1 MQEGSCFFSYD
12 HFNKI
17 LKENAT
23 YDYFLQSSVSVRH
36 HNSRNAVNEVRRDI
50 MFVDARFC
58 CSFVRGYSGKN
69 KSKVKH
75 CPAYFILQ
83 YVERLDCLVVMEA
96 NNNHVHLQEEHQ
108 PSLTPANDASVSKKA
123 RVRRRRDVI
132 SDDHS
137 KQSSSKESTDLSQKA
152 KSLPVKTPSKV
163 KCVAPS
169 LSEITDFESPDGS
182 LSVEAV
188 QRLAT
193 LMKNFLLTDKG
204 AKATITIGPEQV
216 LELLCFQ
223 TSKMGEHFVKFPESL
238 LIHRVDVKYD
248 YVLYAFLVESKER
261 VGKLVHFS
269 FVREDNA
276 QTVSNILNIFQDFN
290 PDWKKIKI
298 IFTDVSFSH
307 SASIKQVFPS
317 AQILLSV
324 YHTVIFI
331 EKNVKA
337 KQSFKEWLR
346 KSIEDAIFCTSPQTL
361 SYLSSKLKPKMD
373 KDLYNYLSTNWFKC
387 ELLWYTHVKK
397 GLHSCSTY
405 MDSLNMVLGKI
416 SHLLGK
422 QNSMESVIRQFV
434 ENADCFNSKGLE
446 NPNDGS
452 LRFSKKNNI
461 KCQMIRKRKSTPHS
475 LDSVAENNLKGKESP
490 SDVPLTP
497 HSLDS
502 VAENNLKGKESQ
514 SDVPLTP
521 HSLDSV
527 AENNLKGKE
536 SPSDVPL
543 SPVYNTDPH
552 LVHPSTLT
560 NQDAMFESLQEHCND
575 LAFNLCSKEWEV
587 VQKSTQVINVREQ
600 CIGVQVLEESHQIST
615 DGRSCTCNFNKMYKL
630 PCRHILS
637 MLYIEKRTVDHTMV
651 SPSMQKYAQNV
662 LPNAQ
667 SSGTELHL
675 QEGREDKI
683 NSLTKELSNLLCQCE
698 GSENLVRSS
707 TLQMIVNMWSVASNT
722 SDKDHQDLD
731 SSQALPYKWVKKE
744 QIEGEEYSGSR
755 ELCRLD
761 AFPILS

>member
-1 MQEGSCFFSYD
+1 
-12 HFNKI
+12 
-17 LKENAT
+17 
-23 YDYFLQSSVSVRH
+23 
-36 HNSRNAVNEVRRDI
+36 
-50 MFVDARFC
+50 
-58 CSFVRGYSGKN
+58 
-69 KSKVKH
+69 
-75 CPAYFILQ
+75 
-83 YVERLDCLVVMEA
+83 MEA

-108 PSLTPANDASVSKKA
+108 PSLIPANDASVSKKP

-132 SDDHS
+132 SNDHS
-137 KQSSSKESTDLSQKA
+137 KQSSSQKSSDLSQKA

-182 LSVEAV
+182 ISVEAV

-193 LMKNFLLTDKG
+193 LMQNFLLNDSG
-204 AKATITIGPEQV
+204 AKATITIGAEQE

-269 FVREDNA
+269 FVKQDNA

-373 KDLYNYLSTNWFKC
+373 EDLYNYLSTNWFKC

-416 SHLLGK
+416 SHLLEK

-434 ENADCFNSKGLE
+434 GNADCFNSKGLE

-452 LRFSKKNNI
+452 LRFSKKNNV
-461 KCQMIRKRKSTPHS
+461 KCQMIRKRKITPCS
-475 LDSVAENNLKGKESP
+475 LDSVAENNLKGMEI
-490 SDVPLTP
+490 
-497 HSLDS
+497 
-502 VAENNLKGKESQ
+502 Q
-514 SDVPLTP
+514 
-521 HSLDSV
+521 
-527 AENNLKGKE
+527 
-536 SPSDVPL
+536 SDVPL
-543 SPVYNTDPH
+543 SPVYNKDPSVV
-552 LVHPSTLT
+552 LPTTLT
-560 NQDAMFESLQEHCND
+560 NQDAMFESLQEHCNN

-615 DGRSCTCNFNKMYKL
+615 DGRSCTCYFNKIYKL

-637 MLYIEKRTVDHTMV
+637 MLYAEKRTVDHTMV
-651 SPSMQKYAQNV
+651 SPSMQKYAQKV

-667 SSGTELHL
+667 SSGTELHM
-675 QEGREDKI
+675 QEGRADKI

-698 GSENLVRSS
+698 GSEHLVRSS

-722 SDKDHQDLD
+722 SDKDPQDLD
-731 SSQALPYKWVKKE
+731 SSQVLPYKWVKKE
-744 QIEGEEYSGSR
+744 QIEGEEYSGSH

-761 AFPILS
+761 TFPILN